1 MNVVLALSILCPW
14 VSRGG
19 YGQAERSGDGDE
31 SLVIRIHVIMTGVSK
46 KGYFGFSEWEIGN
59 HIPVLQNGN

>member
-31 SLVIRIHVIMTGVSK
+31 SLVIRIHVIMMMIL
-46 KGYFGFSEWEIGN
+46 GYICDNDEDSM
-59 HIPVLQNGN
+59 